1 MKKVL
6 ITAALM
12 SVYTLANA
20 NLAGASINGK
30 QVRKGQSFGEVVAA
44 AGQPVSH
51 FDYVK
56 NVGGKDVSVREL
68 SYVDGSKT
76 FTVVIEDD
84 KVTTIRSGR

>member
-1 MKKVL
+1 MKKL
-6 ITAALM
+6 IITAALM
-12 SVYTLANA
+12 SVFTLANA

-30 QVRKGQSFGEVVAA
+30 QVRKGQSYGEVVAA

-51 FDYVK
+51 YDYVK

-76 FTVVIEDD
+76 FTVVIEDG

>member
-1 MKKVL
+1 MKKLL

-12 SVYTLANA
+12 TVFTLANA

-30 QVRKGQSFGEVVAA
+30 QVRKGQSYGEVVAA
-44 AGQPVSH
+44 VGQPTSH
-51 FDYVK
+51 YDYVK

-68 SYVDGSKT
+68 SYVDGSKN
-76 FTVVIEDD
+76 FTVVIEDG

>member
-1 MKKVL
+1 MKKL
-6 ITAALM
+6 IITATLM
-12 SVYTLANA
+12 SVFTLANA

-30 QVRKGQSFGEVVAA
+30 QVRKGQSYGEVVAA

-76 FTVVIEDD
+76 FTVVIEDG
-84 KVTTIRSGR
+84 KVTTIRSGK